1 MENNTPLVSIII
13 VSYNCADYILETLE
27 SARTQTY
34 QNIEI
39 IVTDDGS
46 QDNTLEIVETW
57 MRNNSNRFKRSVIV
71 RSEINTGTPK
81 NCNRGLRAS
90 EGAWIKLV
98 AGDDILMPHCVETM
112 LRFSLSQKSLITTSD
127 MIEFCDDN
135 LPKRLSKSISLE
147 QMRFFKLRKDKQFQS
162 YLRNPVFLN
171 SPALFINK
179 ELFERV
185 GYFDEAFK
193 ILEDTPFILKT
204 LRAGYN
210 IYYNENQTIKYRT
223 NQKAVER
230 LDGQIS
236 DTLLCFTKYRL
247 KYFSRYN
254 IYDNLI
260 RYNFFLFSRR
270 RKSNNPLSRFLWEYL
285 TKFTDFLYIRKKIA
299 EKIFDH

>member
-1 MENNTPLVSIII
+1 MENNTPLVSIIVI
-13 VSYNCADYILETLE
+13 SYNCASYILETLE
-27 SARTQTY
+27 SARAQTY

-57 MRNNSNRFKRSVIV
+57 MSNNSNRFKRSLIV
-71 RSEINTGTPK
+71 RSETNTGTPK
-81 NCNRGLRAS
+81 NCNRGLNAS
-90 EGAWIKLV
+90 EGVWIKIL
-98 AGDDILMPHCVETM
+98 AGDDILMPHCVENM
-112 LRFSLSQKSLITTSD
+112 LLFSVTKRSMITTSD

-135 LPKRLSKSISLE
+135 LPKRLSKSICLE
-147 QMRFFKLRKDKQFQS
+147 QMRFFSQRIDKQFQS

-171 SPALFINK
+171 SPALFIKK
-179 ELFERV
+179 ELFEKV
-185 GYFDEAFK
+185 GYFDESFK

-223 NQKAVER
+223 NQKTAER

-254 IYDNLI
+254 IYDYLI

-270 RKSNNPLSRFLWEYL
+270 RKSDNPLSRFLWENL